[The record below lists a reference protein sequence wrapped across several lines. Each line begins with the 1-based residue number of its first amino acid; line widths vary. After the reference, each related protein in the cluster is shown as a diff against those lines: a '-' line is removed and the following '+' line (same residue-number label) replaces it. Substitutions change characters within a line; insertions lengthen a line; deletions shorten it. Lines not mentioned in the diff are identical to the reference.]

1 MLKILIVQTCRIIK
15 YRHGFF
21 ERHAVLLEVAEGLPS
36 VPREHISVYTL
47 SQGFCQAAGF
57 EAAFEPRA
65 RAALA

>member
-1 MLKILIVQTCRIIK
+1 
-15 YRHGFF
+15 
-21 ERHAVLLEVAEGLPS
+21 VLLEVAEGLPS